1 MPKTGKDAIGEIEE
15 LPGYEGR
22 FAELGPY
29 TVGFETYT
37 ADVDLSELF
46 RGLPDDRCQCPHWGV
61 VLKGRLTFKT
71 DDGDV
76 VIGAGEAYYV
86 GAGHLPVLSAG
97 TEVVEFS
104 PTTELEET
112 LAVVSRNA
120 EAAGPG

>member
-1 MPKTGKDAIGEIEE
+1 MPKIGRDEIADVER

-37 ADVDLSELF
+37 ADADLSELF
-46 RGLPDDRCQCPHWGV
+46 KGLPDDRCQCPHWGV
-61 VLKGRLTFKT
+61 VLRGRLTYRT
-71 DDGDV
+71 ADGEV

-86 GAGHLPVLSAG
+86 GPGHLPVLSAG

-104 PTTELEET
+104 PTRELHET
-112 LAVVSRNA
+112 LEVVTKNA
-120 EAAGPG
+120 QEA